1 MAKRWRLPEADPG
14 GAAQI
19 AQDLNIHPLLAQIL
33 LNRGLRSPSEARS
46 FLYPSL
52 KDLHSPSLLK
62 DIEQGVGRIRL
73 ALSRSEKIL
82 LYGDYDVDGI
92 TGTALL
98 WLLLRQLGGEVIH
111 YFPHRVREGYGI
123 QEEVIR
129 WSKREGVGLIVA
141 IDQGI
146 SAWREVE
153 LAGGLDIDMIICDH
167 HLPGEKTPAAS
178 AVLNPQQADCPYPFK
193 PLAAAGVVFKMCQAL
208 AGAAGAEGWM
218 DQHLDLVALGTIA
231 DLVPLRGE
239 NRVFAQFGLA
249 QLQNSQKRGIQALL
263 ETSRLSASSLKSG
276 HIAFILA
283 PRLNAAGRMREAELA
298 FRLLTTESASEAAR
312 SARILEELN
321 RDRQELERRMLE
333 EATGMV
339 KARGDLPKGICL
351 HSEHWHPGV
360 IGILASRLVDAYHRP
375 SIIISLDG
383 DRGRGSARS
392 IPEFPIN
399 QALEDC
405 RGLLEGFGGHSLAAG
420 FAIRR
425 ENLAAFRE
433 RFEEIVRSSLTDDN
447 YLPTLFVDG
456 EVSLEDLSLN
466 LMREMKRL
474 EPYGLGN
481 PEPTLACKGLQVMK
495 YPRRVGENGDHLKI
509 RVRQKGKIL
518 EAIGFGMG
526 DLYGDLENSAQPIDL
541 AFCPTVNTYQ
551 GNPSL
556 QLRIKDLQLAPS
568 QI

>member
-1 MAKRWRLPEADPG
+1 MAKRWRLPQGDPG

-19 AQDLNIHPLLAQIL
+19 AQDLRIHPLLAQIL
-33 LNRGLRSPSEARS
+33 LNRGLRTPSEVRS

-62 DIEQGVGRIRL
+62 DIEQGVARIRL

-98 WLLLRQLGGEVIH
+98 WLLLRHLEGEIIH

-129 WSKREGVGLIVA
+129 WAKREGVGLIVA

-153 LAGGLDIDMIICDH
+153 VASGLGIDVIICDH
-167 HLPGEKTPAAS
+167 HLPGDKIPAAS
-178 AVLNPQQADCPYPFK
+178 AVLNPQQVDCPYPFK

-208 AGAAGAEGWM
+208 AEAAGAEGWM
-218 DQHLDLVALGTIA
+218 DRHLDLVALGTIA
-231 DLVPLRGE
+231 DLVPLKGE

-263 ETSRLSASSLKSG
+263 ETSGLSASSLKSG

-333 EATGMV
+333 EAIGMV
-339 KARGDLPKGICL
+339 KARGDLPRGICL

-375 SIIISLDG
+375 SIIISLNG

-399 QALEDC
+399 QVLEDC
-405 RGLLEGFGGHSLAAG
+405 AGLLEGFGGHSLAAG
-420 FAIRR
+420 FTIHR
-425 ENLAAFRE
+425 ENLAAFRG
-433 RFEEIVRSSLTDDN
+433 RFEEIVRSSLTDEN
-447 YLPTLFVDG
+447 YLPALFVDG
-456 EVSLEDLSLN
+456 EVSLEDLSLD

-509 RVRQKGKIL
+509 KVRQKGKIL

-526 DLYGDLENSAQPIDL
+526 EYYGDLENSAHPIDL

-556 QLRIKDLQLAPS
+556 QLRIKDLQFTPS